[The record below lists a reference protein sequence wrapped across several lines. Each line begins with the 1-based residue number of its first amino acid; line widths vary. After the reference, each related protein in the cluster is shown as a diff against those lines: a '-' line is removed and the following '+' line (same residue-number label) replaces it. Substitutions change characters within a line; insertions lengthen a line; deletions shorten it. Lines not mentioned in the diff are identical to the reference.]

1 MVLQELLSPKP
12 LQSCR
17 NTASGTESVCM
28 RDRSI
33 RLVYTSQQ
41 RNHVYVYVSQQCNVC
56 NVCNLYD
63 MSASTEQEGKLEQKT
78 PIKDAL
84 FDKGTTCVCTRV
96 TGA

>member
-33 RLVYTSQQ
+33 RLVYTAHQ

-56 NVCNLYD
+56 NVYD
-63 MSASTEQEGKLEQKT
+63 MSARTEQEGKLEQKT
-78 PIKDAL
+78 PINDAL
-84 FDKGTTCVCTRV
+84 FDRSTTCVCTRV
-96 TGA
+96 TGV